1 MIITT
6 KALAVLPHSGLQ
18 TTHRSLLARLR
29 HYFKNMLCPDLHP
42 PATVRGM
49 KQLDRSAFSKTIKV
63 PHLLVPKDK
72 NLNDIC
78 RASKKYLLKM
88 ERYKPVIT
96 EQYKIT
102 LHPLA
107 VQKWEDLA
115 ELNLEK
121 LDIGSEALVWEEIQ
135 LKYENWKYDEIFKA
149 VLPADKEALS
159 SFSKIGHIIH
169 LNLKDHLLPYK
180 ELIGQVI
187 CDKIADCRTVV
198 NKSLSIDNTYRNFQ
212 MELLCG
218 EPDYRV
224 SVKENGCLFEFD
236 FSKVYWNPRL
246 STEHEK
252 IVKMLAKTD
261 TLFDL
266 YAGVGP
272 FTVPSARRG
281 CKVLANDLNPD
292 SYEALVN
299 NCALNKVSKHVT
311 CHNKD
316 AVDFIKHEV
325 KQALLEKCTDES
337 MEGDIHITMNLP
349 AMAVEHLVH
358 FPGLLKGE
366 DVVLRKQP
374 LVHVYCFAKGVED
387 KKQIAREL
395 VEHWIGTD
403 VTDKLKEIAFV
414 RNVAPNKDMMRVSFY
429 LTEDLLLGRIAVKK
443 RQHEEEDS
451 PQSEEA
457 KRPSNKMKDQ
467 RKQLAKKA
475 KTVFSVSQAKKGNLK
490 KTKEVSS
497 NLKKIQVNDKREK
510 VDKKFEDLHAQI
522 VSKKAAKPAPK
533 PLPVKNKSKPDTKK
547 IEADLNEMQM

>member
-1 MIITT
+1 MISNT
-6 KALAVLPHSGLQ
+6 KVVTRLLPHLFQTHRLAV
-18 TTHRSLLARLR
+18 RLR
-29 HYFKNMLCPDLHP
+29 HYFRNMLCPDLNP

-49 KQLDRSAFSKTIKV
+49 KQLDRAAFSKTIKV
-63 PHLLVPKDK
+63 PHLLVPRDK
-72 NLNDIC
+72 NLNDVC
-78 RASKKYLLKM
+78 RSIKKYLLKM

-96 EQYKIT
+96 EEYKIT

-115 ELNLEK
+115 DVNLDK
-121 LDIGSEALVWEEIQ
+121 LGIGSETLVWQEIQ
-135 LKYENWKYDEIFKA
+135 LSYENWKYDEIFKA

-180 ELIGQVI
+180 QLIGEVI

-198 NKSLSIDNTYRNFQ
+198 NKSISIDNTYRNFQ

-218 EPDYRV
+218 EPNYQV
-224 SVKENGCLFEFD
+224 SVKENGCMFQFD

-252 IVKMLAKTD
+252 IVKMLNKHD
-261 TLFDL
+261 VLYDL

-272 FTVPSARRG
+272 FTVPAARKG

-292 SYEALVN
+292 SYQALVA
-299 NCALNKVSKHVT
+299 NCTLNKVAKNVT

-316 AVDFIKHEV
+316 AVDFIKQEV
-325 KQALLEKCTDES
+325 KDALLAKCAENEF
-337 MEGDIHITMNLP
+337 EGEIHITMNLP

-358 FPGLLKGE
+358 FPGLLKGA
-366 DVVLRKQP
+366 DIVLHKKP

-387 KKQIAREL
+387 KKQIAQEL
-395 VEHWIGTD
+395 VEQWLGME
-403 VTDKLKEIAFV
+403 VGNKMKEIAFV

-429 LTEDLLLGRIAVKK
+429 LTEDLLLGRTTSKK
-443 RQHEEEDS
+443 RQLDEAKNL
-451 PQSEEA
+451 SEEA

-475 KTVFSVSQAKKGNLK
+475 KTVFTVSQAKKKNMK
-490 KTKEVSS
+490 KTKEISS
-497 NLKKIQVNDKREK
+497 NLKQIKVQDKREK
-510 VDKKFEDLHAQI
+510 VDQKFQDLHAQI
-522 VSKKAAKPAPK
+522 VSKKPPKPAPK
-533 PLPVKNKSKPDTKK
+533 PLPTKNKSKTDTKK

>member
-1 MIITT
+1 MIYTT
-6 KALAVLPHSGLQ
+6 RTTLTHLPQ
-18 TTHRSLLARLR
+18 THRVVVRLR

-42 PATVRGM
+42 PAAVRGM
-49 KQLDRSAFSKTIKV
+49 QQLDRAAFSKTIKV

-72 NLNDIC
+72 NLNEVC
-78 RASKKYLLKM
+78 RSIKKYLLKM

-96 EQYKIT
+96 EEYKIT
-102 LHPLA
+102 LHPMA

-115 ELNLEK
+115 DVKLEK
-121 LDIGSEALVWEEIQ
+121 LDIGSEALVWQEIQ
-135 LKYENWKYDEIFKA
+135 LCYDNWKYDEILKA
-149 VLPADKEALS
+149 VLPEDKEALS

-180 ELIGQVI
+180 QLIGEVM

-218 EPDYRV
+218 EPNYQV
-224 SVKENGCLFEFD
+224 SVKENGCLFQFD

-252 IVKMLAKTD
+252 IVKMLNKHD
-261 TLFDL
+261 VLYDL

-272 FTVPSARRG
+272 FTVPAARKG
-281 CKVLANDLNPD
+281 CEVLANDLNPD
-292 SYEALVN
+292 SYQALVT
-299 NCALNKVSKHVT
+299 NCALNRVSKNVT

-316 AVDFIKHEV
+316 AVEFIKHEL
-325 KQALLEKCTDES
+325 KQAFLTKCADKCFLGE
-337 MEGDIHITMNLP
+337 MHITMNLP

-358 FPGLLKGE
+358 FPGLLKSE
-366 DVVLRKQP
+366 DIVLHKKP

-395 VEHWIGTD
+395 VERWLGMEVED
-403 VTDKLKEIAFV
+403 MLKEIAFV

-429 LTEDLLLGRIAVKK
+429 LTEDLLFGRTTSKK
-443 RQHEEEDS
+443 RPLDEELRLSDLS
-451 PQSEEA
+451 

-475 KTVFSVSQAKKGNLK
+475 KNVFSVSQAKKKDLK

-497 NLKKIQVNDKREK
+497 TLKKIKVQDKREK
-510 VDKKFEDLHAQI
+510 VDQKFQDLHAQI
-522 VSKKAAKPAPK
+522 VTKKAPKPAPK
-533 PLPVKNKSKPDTKK
+533 PLPAKNKNKPDTKK
-547 IEADLNEMQM
+547 IEADLNVMQM

>member
-1 MIITT
+1 
-6 KALAVLPHSGLQ
+6 
-18 TTHRSLLARLR
+18 
-29 HYFKNMLCPDLHP
+29 MLCPDLHP

-49 KQLDRSAFSKTIKV
+49 KQLDRSAFAKSIKV

-72 NLNDIC
+72 NLNDVC
-78 RASKKYLLKM
+78 RSIKKYLLKM

-96 EQYKIT
+96 EEYKIT

-115 ELNLEK
+115 ELDLEK
-121 LDIGSEALVWEEIQ
+121 MDIDKEALVWQEIQ
-135 LKYENWKYDEIFKA
+135 LSYENWKYDEIFKA

-224 SVKENGCLFEFD
+224 SVKENGCMFEFD

-252 IVKMLAKTD
+252 VVKMLNKSD
-261 TLFDL
+261 MLLDL

-272 FTVPSARRG
+272 FTVPAARRG

-292 SYEALVN
+292 SYQALVN
-299 NCALNKVSKHVT
+299 NCALNKVSKNVT

-316 AVDFIKHEV
+316 AVDFIKQEV
-325 KQALLEKCTDES
+325 KQVLLVKGADENF
-337 MEGDIHITMNLP
+337 EGEIHITMNLP

-366 DVVLRKQP
+366 DMVLRKKP
-374 LVHVYCFAKGVED
+374 LVHVYCFAKGMED

-395 VEHWIGTD
+395 VERWLGMD
-403 VTDKLKEIAFV
+403 VEDKLKDIAFV

-429 LTEDLLLGRIAVKK
+429 LTEDLLMGRTVVKK
-443 RQHEEEDS
+443 RQLNDEESQLENS
-451 PQSEEA
+451 S
-457 KRPSNKMKDQ
+457 KRPCNLNDDNKTS
-467 RKQLAKKA
+467 L
-475 KTVFSVSQAKKGNLK
+475 
-490 KTKEVSS
+490 
-497 NLKKIQVNDKREK
+497 
-510 VDKKFEDLHAQI
+510 
-522 VSKKAAKPAPK
+522 
-533 PLPVKNKSKPDTKK
+533 
-547 IEADLNEMQM
+547 

>member
-1 MIITT
+1 
-6 KALAVLPHSGLQ
+6 
-18 TTHRSLLARLR
+18 
-29 HYFKNMLCPDLHP
+29 MLCPDLHP

-96 EQYKIT
+96 EEYKIT

-135 LKYENWKYDEIFKA
+135 LTYENWKYDEIFKA
-149 VLPADKEALS
+149 ILPADKEALS

-272 FTVPSARRG
+272 FTVPAARRR

-292 SYEALVN
+292 SYEALVH
-299 NCALNKVSKHVT
+299 NCTLNKVSKHVT

-374 LVHVYCFAKGVED
+374 LVHVYCFAKGAED

-395 VEHWIGTD
+395 VEHWLGTD

-429 LTEDLLLGRIAVKK
+429 LTEDLLLGRTAVKK

-457 KRPSNKMKDQ
+457 KRPCN
-467 RKQLAKKA
+467 R
-475 KTVFSVSQAKKGNLK
+475 
-490 KTKEVSS
+490 
-497 NLKKIQVNDKREK
+497 
-510 VDKKFEDLHAQI
+510 
-522 VSKKAAKPAPK
+522 
-533 PLPVKNKSKPDTKK
+533 
-547 IEADLNEMQM
+547 

>member
-1 MIITT
+1 MICTT
-6 KALAVLPHSGLQ
+6 KPVAHFIG
-18 TTHRSLLARLR
+18 THRFTVRFR
-29 HYFKNMLCPDLHP
+29 HYFKNMLCSDLHP

-49 KQLDRSAFSKTIKV
+49 EQLDRAAFSKTIKA

-72 NLNDIC
+72 NLNEVC
-78 RASKKYLLKM
+78 RSIKKYLLKM

-96 EQYKIT
+96 EEYKIT
-102 LHPLA
+102 LHPMA

-115 ELNLEK
+115 EVNLEK

-135 LKYENWKYDEIFKA
+135 LNYENWKYNEIFKA

-159 SFSKIGHIIH
+159 SFSKIGHIVH

-180 ELIGQVI
+180 KLIGEVI

-198 NKSLSIDNTYRNFQ
+198 NKSISIDNTYRNFQ

-218 EPDYRV
+218 EPNYEV
-224 SVKENGCLFEFD
+224 SVKENGCLFQFD

-252 IVKMLAKTD
+252 IVKMLNKYD
-261 TLFDL
+261 VLYDL

-272 FTVPSARRG
+272 FAVPAARKG
-281 CKVLANDLNPD
+281 CEVLANDLNPD
-292 SYEALVN
+292 SYHALVT
-299 NCALNKVSKHVT
+299 NCTLNKVSKNVT

-316 AVDFIKHEV
+316 AIDFIGQEL
-325 KQALLEKCTDES
+325 KQALLAKCADRGFDGE
-337 MEGDIHITMNLP
+337 IHITMNLP

-358 FPGLLKGE
+358 FPGLLKGA
-366 DVVLRKQP
+366 DIVLHKKP

-395 VEHWIGTD
+395 VEQWLGTE
-403 VTDKLKEIAFV
+403 VEDKLKEIAFV

-429 LTEDLLLGRIAVKK
+429 LTEDLLLGRTTNKK
-443 RQHEEEDS
+443 RPLDEVQTL
-451 PQSEEA
+451 SEES

-475 KTVFSVSQAKKGNLK
+475 KNVFTVSQAKKKNMK
-490 KTKEVSS
+490 KTKEVSN
-497 NLKKIQVNDKREK
+497 NLKQIKVQDKREK
-510 VDKKFEDLHAQI
+510 VDQKFQDLHAQI
-522 VSKKAAKPAPK
+522 VSKKAPKPAPK
-533 PLPVKNKSKPDTKK
+533 PLPAKNKGKADTKK

>member
-1 MIITT
+1 
-6 KALAVLPHSGLQ
+6 
-18 TTHRSLLARLR
+18 
-29 HYFKNMLCPDLHP
+29 MLCPDLHP
-42 PATVRGM
+42 PAAVRGM
-49 KQLDRSAFSKTIKV
+49 KQLDRSAFSKNIKV

-78 RASKKYLLKM
+78 RSIKKYLLKM

-96 EQYKIT
+96 EEYKIT

-107 VQKWEDLA
+107 VQKWEDLS

-121 LDIGSEALVWEEIQ
+121 QDISSEALIWQEIQ
-135 LKYENWKYDEIFKA
+135 LNYDNWKYDEIFKA

-218 EPDYRV
+218 EPDYNV
-224 SVKENGCLFEFD
+224 SVKENGCLFQFD

-252 IVKMLAKTD
+252 IVKMLNKID

-272 FTVPSARRG
+272 FTVPAARRG

-292 SYEALVN
+292 SYQALVN
-299 NCALNKVSKHVT
+299 NCALNKVSKNVA

-316 AVDFIKHEV
+316 AVDFIKQEV
-325 KQALLEKCTDES
+325 KQALLEKCTDENF
-337 MEGDIHITMNLP
+337 EGNIHITMNLP

-358 FPGLLKGE
+358 FPGLFKGE
-366 DVVLRKQP
+366 NAVLRKKP

-395 VEHWIGTD
+395 VEHWLGTGVD
-403 VTDKLKEIAFV
+403 DKLKEIAFV
-414 RNVAPNKDMMRVSFY
+414 RNVAPNKDMMR
-429 LTEDLLLGRIAVKK
+429 EINRINRDNMAKK
-443 RQHEEEDS
+443 
-451 PQSEEA
+451 A
-457 KRPSNKMKDQ
+457 NKMKDQ

-475 KTVFSVSQAKKGNLK
+475 KSVFTVSQAKKSNLK

-497 NLKKIQVNDKREK
+497 SLKKIKVQNKREK
-510 VDKKFEDLHAQI
+510 VDQKFQDLHAQI
-522 VSKKAAKPAPK
+522 VSKKAPKPAPK
-533 PLPVKNKSKPDTKK
+533 PLPAKNKSKPDTKK